1 MQKPEQGPSGHK
13 LCDNAEVGGLCASAH
28 EQHHVGMLQPLHDAN
43 FSLELLQPTK
53 TKHSVVQIGVLEH

>member
-1 MQKPEQGPSGHK
+1 MQKPEQGPSWHK
-13 LCDNAEVGGLCASAH
+13 LCDNAEIGGLRAGTH

-53 TKHSVVQIGVLEH
+53 ATRLVNRIEVVEH